1 MPLQGLEELV
11 DMAGLSCWE
20 VRLHDFQTRP
30 SCFTKQ
36 ARKKMG
42 HGRRLPG
49 VGHIIA
55 KQAA

>member
-30 SCFTKQ
+30 SVSLNRQGKRWVMEGGYP
-36 ARKKMG
+36 A
-42 HGRRLPG
+42 LD
-49 VGHIIA
+49 I
-55 KQAA
+55 